1 MYKGALIIIRR
12 YWNAYGG
19 WKAFLYSPYFHI
31 ALLITLGSYHFWM
44 YEPWW
49 DLSISIL
56 PNIIGFALG
65 GYAIW
70 LGFGDEKF
78 GQMISTR
85 KDDRCTS
92 PYLEVSAT
100 FAHFIVIQITGL
112 VIALLAKATN
122 FYLPPESWM
131 GTALQQTGLPVDFF
145 KQGAAV
151 GYGLG
156 FLLLSYALMTAL
168 AATLAIFRVASWF
181 DDYKG
186 KSITDIDK

>member
-1 MYKGALIIIRR
+1 MYTGAITIIRR

-19 WKAFLYSPYFHI
+19 WKAFFCSPYFHI
-31 ALLITLGSYHFWM
+31 ALLITLGSNHFWM

-78 GQMISTR
+78 GQMISR
-85 KDDRCTS
+85 KEGSGTS

-100 FAHFIVIQITGL
+100 FAHFIVIQIIGL

-122 FYLPPESWM
+122 YYLSPESWM
-131 GTALQQTGLPVDFF
+131 GMALQQAGLPFDFF

-181 DDYKG
+181 DNYKG
-186 KSITDIDK
+186 KPLEDTNK

>member
-1 MYKGALIIIRR
+1 M
-12 YWNAYGG
+12 N
-19 WKAFLYSPYFHI
+19 
-31 ALLITLGSYHFWM
+31 
-44 YEPWW
+44 EPWW
-49 DLSISIL
+49 DVSISIL

-78 GQMISTR
+78 SQMISAR
-85 KDDRCTS
+85 KDDSCTS

-122 FYLPPESWM
+122 FYLLPDSWIGM
-131 GTALQQTGLPVDFF
+131 ALQQTGLPVDFF

-181 DDYKG
+181 DQYKS
-186 KSITDIDK
+186 KPLKHTDK